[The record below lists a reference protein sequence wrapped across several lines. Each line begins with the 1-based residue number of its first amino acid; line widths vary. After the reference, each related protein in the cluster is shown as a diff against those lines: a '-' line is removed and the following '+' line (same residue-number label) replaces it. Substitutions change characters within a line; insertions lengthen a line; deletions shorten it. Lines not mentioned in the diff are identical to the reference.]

1 MKGERAEES
10 YKILKDGVKY
20 LFFLGL
26 VLLMLIADTE
36 MSHKYDLSKIITD
49 HLNSIGLEMIQKS
62 G

>member
-1 MKGERAEES
+1 MKGEHAEES

-20 LFFLGL
+20 LIFLGL
-26 VLLMLIADTE
+26 VLVLVISDKET
-36 MSHKYDLSKIITD
+36 SDKYDLSKVVTD